1 MTTDPHTSTR
11 DARRDALDQ
20 LLRLELIREDE
31 RDDALD
37 ELESVA
43 LQREENARDGIKV
56 AELATNPSLED
67 TLAWVLTS
75 ALVPADIFPIRV
87 ADLASRHEGAALQ
100 QRQQLAAGALLQA
113 NRHAV
118 DILYDEDLLNQWQR
132 DAAQEAAPSGR
143 LIATPVAALRFI
155 VKHGTLSAPQWKALQ
170 LRTRQHGSEF
180 ARVIVAGATRRASLD
195 RPPYARPGTWLVALA
210 LSLLLAAF
218 TAGAIHF
225 KKKPP
230 ATAAP
235 IIEQSSEQS
244 VEPSAQA
251 ADLNRRAASAVELAR
266 QPGAGMDLSVTVEQ
280 DAPPPAPAKTTA
292 PR

>member
-1 MTTDPHTSTR
+1 MKIHH
-11 DARRDALDQ
+11 DARLDALNQ
-20 LLRLELIREDE
+20 LLQLELIREDE

-56 AELATNPSLED
+56 AELAANPSLED
-67 TLAWVLTS
+67 ALAWMLAS

-132 DAAQEAAPSGR
+132 DAAHEAVPANR
-143 LIATPVAALRFI
+143 LIATPVTALRFI
-155 VKHGTLSAPQWKALQ
+155 VKHGTLPAPQWKALQ

-180 ARVIVAGATRRASLD
+180 ARAIIDGATRRASLD
-195 RPPYARPGTWLVALA
+195 LPPYARPGTWLVALA
-210 LSLLLAAF
+210 LSLLLAAL

-230 ATAAP
+230 AAAARV
-235 IIEQSSEQS
+235 EQS

-280 DAPPPAPAKTTA
+280 DAPPPAPEKTTT